1 MQNKSDTVSRKFVDV
16 IDLDDYEVL
25 TDDGWA
31 DVTSINK
38 TIKYEVWEIETT
50 SFKLKCADNH
60 IVFDENMNE
69 IFVKDV
75 IPGKNLIFTQNGFEE
90 VISVKNLE
98 FEDNMYDLALS
109 DESNH
114 RYFTDGILSHNSTIY
129 CIYTLWKA
137 CFFPEQKIM
146 LLANKAATA
155 LELLGRVSM
164 AYSYLPSFL
173 KPSCVVYNKGE
184 ISFANKSTI
193 KGFAS
198 SSDAARGFSA
208 NCVNRNTWIY
218 IRFKNKLLRWIKI
231 PIKIKWLKYFGY
243 DILEI

>member
-16 IDLDDYEVL
+16 IDFEDYEVL

-38 TIKYEVWEIETT
+38 TIKYEVWEITT
-50 SFKLKCADNH
+50 KSFSLKCADNH

-69 IFVKDV
+69 VFVKDV
-75 IPGKNLIFTQNGFEE
+75 IPGEKIFTQNGFEE
-90 VISVKNLE
+90 VLSVENLG

-109 DESNH
+109 DNSKH
-114 RYFTDGILSHNSTIY
+114 RYFTNGILSHNSTIY
-129 CIYTLWKA
+129 CIYALWQA
-137 CFFPEQKIM
+137 CFFPEKKIM
-146 LLANKAATA
+146 LLANKASTA
-155 LELLGRVSM
+155 LELLGRISM
-164 AYSYLPSFL
+164 AYSYLPEFL
-173 KPSCVVYNKGE
+173 KPSVSIFNKGE
-184 ISFANKSTI
+184 ITFANKSSI
-193 KGFAS
+193 RGFAS